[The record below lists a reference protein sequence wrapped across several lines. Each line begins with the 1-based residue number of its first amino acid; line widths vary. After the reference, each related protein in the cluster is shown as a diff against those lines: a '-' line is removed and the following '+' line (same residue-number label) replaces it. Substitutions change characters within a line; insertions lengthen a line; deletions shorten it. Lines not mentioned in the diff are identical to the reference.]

1 MNEDKP
7 LSFGER
13 VRKARA
19 LHNPKLNQYQLAERS
34 GLKQSTISR
43 IEKGDFQ
50 GSAKL
55 VELAAALNV
64 SPIWLSTGDGDM
76 KPQGGEEH
84 SELQRL
90 SHAVQRLG
98 LNRAQVEK
106 LVDQAIIIAS
116 KMI

>member
-1 MNEDKP
+1 MNEDKK

-13 VRKARA
+13 VRKARS
-19 LHNPKLNQYQLAERS
+19 LHNPKLNQYQLAERA

-64 SPIWLSTGDGDM
+64 SPIWLSTGEGEM

-98 LNRAQVEK
+98 LNRQQVEQ
-106 LVDQAIIIAS
+106 LVDQAIIIAT
-116 KMI
+116 KML

>member
-1 MNEDKP
+1 MNEDKK

-13 VRKARA
+13 VRKARS
-19 LHNPKLNQYQLAERS
+19 LHNPKLNQYQLAERA

-55 VELAAALNV
+55 VELASALNV
-64 SPIWLSTGDGDM
+64 SPIWLSTGEGEM

-98 LNRAQVEK
+98 LNRQQVEQ
-106 LVDQAIIIAS
+106 LVDQAIIIAT
-116 KMI
+116 KML

>member
-1 MNEDKP
+1 MNEDKL
-7 LSFGER
+7 LSFGDR

-19 LHNPKLNQYQLAERS
+19 MHSPKLNQYQLAERA

-50 GSAKL
+50 GTAKL

-64 SPIWLSTGDGDM
+64 SPIWLSTGEGDM
-76 KPQGGEEH
+76 KPQGGDEH

-98 LNRAQVEK
+98 LNREQVEE
-106 LVDQAIIIAS
+106 LVNQAIIIAT